1 MENKNKYKR
10 DEYQEMLKACRNGKP
25 CDYGICDECPNTL
38 GTYEEEI
45 EEELE

>member
-1 MENKNKYKR
+1 MDYLTN

-25 CDYGICDECPNTL
+25 CSFGICDECPNVL
-38 GTYEEEI
+38 GTYEDDI